1 MRRILFI
8 GALLVGSTS
17 IAQVYFV
24 TDGTGATITS
34 SAGVYIKSDN
44 LVYSGAGTLTLA
56 NDAIIDGDL
65 NAQGTK
71 IAVSAGTVNVTGN
84 ITSSG
89 TIEIGSGTLDCDG
102 TFDATGGNVTFTGSG
117 NLKIGGS
124 VSSFGS
130 ITPGSGKITYDGGN
144 QTVLALNGNTTTGSY
159 NNLEIAGTGTKT
171 LSATTIVLGNLIL
184 TSGSFDINGKTIY
197 PRYDIVTT
205 GGEMVSTGFGIIS
218 YKYTGTKNISG
229 VNSPNITIQ
238 WTSAGGNVVT
248 TGEISCYRIN
258 MAQAGKTFTVDN
270 SAIVECANDVT
281 LSAGSITVNSG
292 KLTLNNSSDAVGQSF
307 TVSGGNLTLNDG
319 EINVGINGNTLT
331 DLNLSSGNVVIN
343 GGTLNVCDAITMTGG
358 AFTQAGGTVNV
369 KSYIGSSD
377 GNSAENKFDVTAG
390 TLTLSGGT
398 LNLLGQAS
406 AVNKTAMT
414 VASGVTL
421 NATTGHTTVITT
433 NNTSSN
439 DEDMYIDLNG
449 KSLGNVTVDLNGHD
463 LYLNNNLNILGTLT
477 LTGGL
482 VQLGN
487 KQLSIGVNGSS
498 DGSISGGSSSSYI
511 VADLNGGDPGKLI
524 RNINSSSGTYEFPIG
539 APAKYAPMT
548 LTFTSGT
555 LSNASVEAYTS
566 SNRVTGMSATLERRL
581 DRSWTVEPTG
591 ITNPNYSISYS
602 YDPNETSGDNLLEL
616 APVKLSGGVW
626 YRPSN
631 SILSNGTVMGTFTD
645 IGNVLTWSGLTS
657 FSEFG
662 GGGGGSPLPVELS
675 SFTASC
681 QDNGVLLQWITDSEQ
696 NSSHF
701 DVEKSNNGSDWN
713 VITTLEAAGNSTES
727 IMYNHLDLD
736 KSMLN
741 AYYRLNQVD
750 FDGANKFYGPI
761 HIACDNEGVRAYSF
775 PNPSRESFNL
785 ILQNPSMLG
794 EAQLTITDLNGK
806 PVLEK
811 IISIEEGINLYQYN
825 TNNWSPG
832 LYSIHI
838 KSKNSEVYLKQ
849 AVE

>member
-117 NLKIGGS
+117 VLEVAGNLASLGTFNRGSASPAPIIRYNGGDQNVLGMS
-124 VSSFGS
+124 ATSASSYPS
-130 ITPGSGKITYDGGN
+130 
-144 QTVLALNGNTTTGSY
+144 
-159 NNLEIAGTGTKT
+159 LEIAGTGNKT
-171 LSATTIVLGNLIL
+171 LQGSSKIYGDLIL
-184 TSGSFDINGKTIY
+184 TAGSFELNGNTIY
-197 PRYDIVTT
+197 PKNNITTAGGDIIASSASSITYDN
-205 GGEMVSTGFGIIS
+205 S
-218 YKYTGTKNISG
+218 GTHDICG
-229 VNSPNITIQ
+229 VNSSNITIKT
-238 WTSAGGNVVT
+238 TSTGGSVT
-248 TGEISCYRIN
+248 TTGNLTCRSIDMTS
-258 MAQAGKTFTVDN
+258 GSKTFTVDGETVDIGTDLIVTSGTFNLTSGAVNVN
-270 SAIVECANDVT
+270 SNLNTSCIVEGGTLDVDGGT
-281 LSAGSITVNSG
+281 LTVGSGSEADI
-292 KLTLNNSSDAVGQSF
+292 
-307 TVSGGNLTLNDG
+307 NLT
-319 EINVGINGNTLT
+319 
-331 DLNLSSGNVVIN
+331 SGTIDVS
-343 GGTLNVCDAITMTGG
+343 GGTLNIYDELDIDNGTLN
-358 AFTQAGGTVNV
+358 QSGGTINIKAYVGGGN
-369 KSYIGSSD
+369 GTSS
-377 GNSAENKFDVTAG
+377 NKFDVTTG
-390 TLTLSGGT
+390 TLNLTGGT
-398 LNLLGQAS
+398 LNLLGQKATEP
-406 AVNKTAMT
+406 VYTAMT
-414 VASGVTL
+414 VAPGATL

-566 SNRVTGMSATLERRL
+566 PNRVTGMSASLERRL

-591 ITNPNYSISYS
+591 ITNPNYSISYT

-631 SILSNGTVMGTFTD
+631 CVLSNGTVMGTFTD
-645 IGNVLTWSGLTS
+645 VSNVLTWSGLTS

-662 GGGGGSPLPVELS
+662 GGGGGSPLPVELT

-681 QDNGVLLQWITDSEQ
+681 QDNGVLLHWITESEQ

-713 VITTLEAAGNSTES
+713 VITTLEAAGNSTGS
-727 IMYNHLDLD
+727 IVYNHLDLD
-736 KSMLN
+736 KSMLE

-750 FDGANKFYGPI
+750 LNGANKFYGPI
-761 HIACDNEGVRAYSF
+761 YTTCDNEGVSAYSF
-775 PNPSRESFNL
+775 PNPSKEGFQL

-794 EAQLTITDLNGK
+794 EAQLSITDLNGK

-811 IISIEEGINLYQYN
+811 IISIEKGINLYHYS

-832 LYSIHI
+832 LYNIHV
-838 KSKNSEVYLKQ
+838 KTRNSELYLKQ